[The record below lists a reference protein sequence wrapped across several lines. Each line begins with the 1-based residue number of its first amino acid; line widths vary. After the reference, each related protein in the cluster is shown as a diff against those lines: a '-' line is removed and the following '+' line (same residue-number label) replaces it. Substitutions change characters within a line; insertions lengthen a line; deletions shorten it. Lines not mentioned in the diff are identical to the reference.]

1 MQICGIGVVND
12 GNADFIGAVRLNTG
26 TFKNTAGT
34 ETSADIIIVRKR
46 DEAGPAPYAVNMQ
59 STITEREAPYER
71 IIKLSNGKV
80 KTEAATA
87 HMNYNKYFHDNP
99 QFMAGQM
106 RFGFESGVEIRPT
119 EQRCVP
125 TSDIDQSR
133 TLDSFISALPENI
146 YTSAPAPATERIP
159 QAVEAPNSTKEGG
172 LTIIDGKP
180 YIVRFGQAV
189 PADWNSLKI
198 RNRSKVEALGDYLR
212 LKSAITEL
220 LDAERNDLPNIEQLR
235 ARA

>member
-1 MQICGIGVVND
+1 
-12 GNADFIGAVRLNTG
+12 
-26 TFKNTAGT
+26 
-34 ETSADIIIVRKR
+34 
-46 DEAGPAPYAVNMQ
+46 MQ

-159 QAVEAPNSTKEGG
+159 QAVEAPNSTKRED
-172 LTIIDGKP
+172 LRSSTETI
-180 YIVRFGQAV
+180 YRAVRT
-189 PADWNSLKI
+189 SRTRRLEL
-198 RNRSKVEALGDYLR
+198 VE
-212 LKSAITEL
+212 
-220 LDAERNDLPNIEQLR
+220 NPQPQ
-235 ARA
+235 